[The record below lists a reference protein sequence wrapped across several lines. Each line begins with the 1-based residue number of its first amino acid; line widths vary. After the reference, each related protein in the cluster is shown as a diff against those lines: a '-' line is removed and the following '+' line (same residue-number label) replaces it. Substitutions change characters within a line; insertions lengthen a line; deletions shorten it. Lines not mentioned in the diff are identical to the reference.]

1 MTEEVYIIYERE
13 FINSIP
19 NAYKIGRTS
28 QSQSKQFNL
37 YPKWS
42 ILKIQKQVKNSKI
55 IEKKIKEISYQKF
68 KLRRDIGLEY
78 FEGDYY
84 EVDNAFIQITNVEN
98 EDNENMD
105 DKDSENMDEIKT
117 MFSN

>member
-78 FEGDYY
+78 FEGDYN